1 MSERRDLDR
10 LADMRDALTDI
21 KTLAAHGKQAF
32 EGDRIAQQAI
42 AYNLAVLGE
51 AARALSP
58 ELRERHPRV
67 PWREVISQ
75 RNVVVHE
82 YHRLDLDS
90 LWVTATEDI
99 PSLDEQLA
107 VIECAERESTEAIEG
122 TPSAPKRPQG
132 SGELSG

>member
-1 MSERRDLDR
+1 LSERRDLDR
-10 LADMRDALTDI
+10 LADMRDAITDI
-21 KTLAAHGKQAF
+21 KTLTADGQATF
-32 EGDRIAQQAI
+32 ERDRVAQQAV

-58 ELRERHPRV
+58 ELREQHPEV

-82 YHRLDLDS
+82 YHRLDLES

-99 PSLDEQLA
+99 PDLDEQLA
-107 VIECAERESTEAIEG
+107 AIARAMGESTDDVDKA
-122 TPSAPKRPQG
+122 
-132 SGELSG
+132 

>member
-1 MSERRDLDR
+1 MSERRDSDR
-10 LADMRDALTDI
+10 LADMHDALTDI
-21 KTLAAHGKQAF
+21 KTLTADSKQTF
-32 EGDRIAQQAI
+32 EGDRIAQQAV

-58 ELRERHPRV
+58 ELRERYPEV

-90 LWVTATEDI
+90 LWITATEDI
-99 PSLDEQLA
+99 PDLDEQL
-107 VIECAERESTEAIEG
+107 VEIERAERESTEAIDE
-122 TPSAPKRPQG
+122 T
-132 SGELSG
+132 